1 MLLEH
6 ETTPRNGSPA
16 AGPAQSNSARRSQ
29 QIGAALIALAA
40 LAAPSCSRNFYRTQ
54 ADQEVSYAVGQVS
67 SLTDVPLE
75 YFDVYTDPRSR
86 LFDPT
91 TPDAPPMP
99 PDDPSAHKLMRSVNY
114 MPGYLRWYAN
124 GCVPAVDLRD
134 WEQYLPAPTANGGI
148 PLDLPTAVMLAR
160 MHSRD
165 YQQQLETFYL
175 SALDVTFERFRFTA
189 QWFAT
194 NDTTFTAAGPAAAS
208 QRGPSAS
215 NGIVGPLGRSSSTL
229 NVVNDIQ
236 RQKLF
241 GAGGQLL
248 VEFANSFVWQFAG
261 NNTQTANSLASF
273 NFLQPLLRGAG
284 RARVMERLTLAERT
298 LLYNVRQMEQYR
310 RAFYAQIATGRA
322 ASAGPQRLGGV
333 SGLSGLQGF
342 TGVGGGGFGQIG
354 TAVAATAGGT
364 GGVGGGGAGAAQA
377 QGYIGILQDIMQI
390 RNQEA
395 NVAGLRDS
403 VAQLQS
409 AYEAGRI
416 DRFQVDLTRQSLYL
430 NESQVLNAKAV
441 MENLLDS
448 LKVQIGLPPD
458 VNFVLQDP
466 FLDRFKLLDP
476 ELTVIQNHVDDAIDN
491 IRNPPKAITQED
503 FQEHIADLEQLRTE
517 ISTHLKTVAEDF
529 RKLDAALPSRSRNL
543 KRLQLRPEYDRG
555 DVEPEAYSVDLLEE
569 RVETLVDDRD
579 ELIQR
584 ITANWEALERFTQ
597 NVSGM
602 QLEPARLALLD
613 IVTNL
618 SGQVL
623 ELSLLQARAR
633 LDAIELVPI
642 QILPSQA
649 LAIASARRFDWKNQR
664 AAVIDTWRRIEF
676 NANDLMSTLNVV
688 FSGDIGTTRDNPI
701 DFRSTTGQLSV
712 GLQFDAPLTRVNE
725 RNIYRQSLIDY
736 QQSRR
741 RYMQYIDTV
750 HQTLRQEIR
759 QVNLNQI
766 NFELNRAA
774 VSTAIEKVDLARL
787 KLMQPPAP
795 GATATFSD
803 TFARD
808 LTQALNDLLNT
819 QNDFMSVWV
828 NYEVQR
834 ISLDYD
840 LGVMQLDDR
849 GVWIDPGPVDGA
861 KLLAESAADCMPED
875 LPYLR
880 EAMEDGA
887 ALEKELEDGKTP
899 EEREEENLPPPN
911 PHTAD
916 EAMLQPRG
924 PELRQEPIGPELQQ
938 AATPARPTE
947 QWVPAKKAPPAA
959 QAPLAPVGGAR
970 VAQRPDSKRRQAAPE
985 PNEPAFPIFAP
996 AHDR

>member
-1 MLLEH
+1 MSPIARKLMPLEH
-6 ETTPRNGSPA
+6 ENTSLSGPNSRSA
-16 AGPAQSNSARRSQ
+16 AGLSRWASL
-29 QIGAALIALAA
+29 ALIALAA
-40 LAAPSCSRNFYRTQ
+40 LTAPSCSRNFYRTQ
-54 ADQEVSYAVGQVS
+54 ADQEASYVVGQIS
-67 SLTDVPLE
+67 SLTDVPMD

-91 TPDAPPMP
+91 APDAPPMP
-99 PDDPSAHKLMRSVNY
+99 PDDPAAHKLMKSVNY

-134 WEQYLPAPTANGGI
+134 WEQYLPAPGADGGI

-175 SALDVTFERFRFTA
+175 AALDVTFERFRFTA
-189 QWFAT
+189 QWFGT
-194 NDTTFTAAGPAAAS
+194 NRTTYHTNGPAAPGA
-208 QRGPSAS
+208 
-215 NGIVGPLGRSSSTL
+215 LGQSSSSL
-229 NVVNDIQ
+229 SVVNDIQ

-261 NNTQTANSLASF
+261 NNTQTANSLISF

-298 LLYNVRQMEQYR
+298 LLYDVRQMEQYR
-310 RAFYAQIATGRA
+310 RAFFAQIATGRGA
-322 ASAGPQRLGGV
+322 AAGPQRLGGV
-333 SGLSGLQGF
+333 FGTSGLTGF
-342 TGVGGGGFGQIG
+342 TGVGGGGFGQVG
-354 TAVAATAGGT
+354 TAVASTAGG
-364 GGVGGGGAGAAQA
+364 GIGGGGTGAGAAQA
-377 QGYIGILQDIMQI
+377 SGYIGVLQDIMQI

-416 DRFQVDLTRQSLYL
+416 DRFQVDLTRQSLYT
-430 NESQVLNAKAV
+430 NESQVLNAKAT
-441 MENLLDS
+441 MENMLDS
-448 LKVQIGLPPD
+448 LKLQMGLPPD

-476 ELTVIQNHVDDAIDN
+476 QLTEIQNHVDDAIDK
-491 IRNPPKAITQED
+491 IRNPPEPIDQDAIQA
-503 FQEHIADLEQLRTE
+503 HIADLGELRTE
-517 ISTHLKTVAEDF
+517 IAGHLQTVADDF
-529 RKLDAALPSRSRNL
+529 AKLETTMPARIRNL
-543 KRLQLRPEYDRG
+543 KRLQLRPEYNRG
-555 DVEPEAYSVDLLEE
+555 DVEPDAYSANLLEE
-569 RVETLVDDRD
+569 RVETLKDDRE
-579 ELIQR
+579 ELLNR
-584 ITANWEALERFTQ
+584 IAANWEALERYTAD
-597 NVSGM
+597 VGGM
-602 QLEPARLALLD
+602 QNEPARLALLE

-649 LAIASARRFDWKNQR
+649 IAIASAKRFDWKNQR

-676 NANDLMSTLNVV
+676 NANDLMSSLNVV
-688 FSGDIGTTRDNPI
+688 FSGDMGTTRDNPI
-701 DFRSTTGQLSV
+701 DFRSTTGNLNV

-725 RNIYRQSLIDY
+725 RNVYRQSLIDY

-741 RYMQYIDTV
+741 RYMLFVDTV

-759 QVNLNQI
+759 QINLNQI

-774 VSTAIEKVDLARL
+774 VTVAIEKVDLARL

-808 LTQALNDLLNT
+808 LTQALNDLLQA

-834 ISLDYD
+834 IQIDYD
-840 LGVMQLDDR
+840 LGVMNLDDR
-849 GVWIDPGPVDGA
+849 GMWIDPGPVDGA
-861 KLLAESAADCMPED
+861 KLLAETAEECMPED
-875 LPYLR
+875 LPFVR
-880 EAMEDGA
+880 EALEDGVE
-887 ALEKELEDGKTP
+887 LEKELTEGRTP
-899 EEREEENLPPPN
+899 EQRADEELPPPN
-911 PHTAD
+911 PQQSPD
-916 EAMLQPRG
+916 QVQYE
-924 PELRQEPIGPELQQ
+924 QQ
-938 AATPARPTE
+938 APQGLRFVTSPRKGGLVVQTQATGA
-947 QWVPAKKAPPAA
+947 AKAPPIT
-959 QAPLAPVGGAR
+959 VGAS
-970 VAQRPDSKRRQAAPE
+970 ASAAPQE
-985 PNEPAFPIFAP
+985 PRQRVTLPVPKPPVFPEFTP
-996 AHDR
+996 D

>member
-1 MLLEH
+1 MSFELEN
-6 ETTPRNGSPA
+6 PPLSGSYR
-16 AGPAQSNSARRSQ
+16 GSVWTRL
-29 QIGAALIALAA
+29 GLIALAT

-54 ADQEVSYAVGQVS
+54 ADQEASYVVGQVS
-67 SLTDVPLE
+67 SLTDVPME

-99 PDDPSAHKLMRSVNY
+99 PDDPAAHKLMKSVNY

-134 WEQYLPAPTANGGI
+134 WEQYLPAATEGGGI

-175 SALDVTFERFRFTA
+175 AALDVTFERFRFTA
-189 QWFAT
+189 QWFGT
-194 NDTTFTAAGPAAAS
+194 NDTTYATHGPAAPGAFG
-208 QRGPSAS
+208 Q
-215 NGIVGPLGRSSSTL
+215 SSSTL
-229 NVVNDIQ
+229 SVVNDIQ

-261 NNTQTANSLASF
+261 PNTQTANSLASF
-273 NFLQPLLRGAG
+273 NFMQPLLRGAG

-298 LLYNVRQMEQYR
+298 LLYDVRQMEQYR
-310 RAFYAQIATGRA
+310 RAFFAQVATGRGA
-322 ASAGPQRLGGV
+322 AAGPQRLGGV
-333 SGLSGLQGF
+333 FGTSGLTGF
-342 TGVGGGGFGQIG
+342 TGVGGGGFGQVG
-354 TAVAATAGGT
+354 TAVASTAGG
-364 GGVGGGGAGAAQA
+364 GIGGGGTGAGAAQA
-377 QGYIGILQDIMQI
+377 QGYIGVLQDIMQI

-416 DRFQVDLTRQSLYL
+416 DRFQVDLTRQSLYT
-430 NESQVLNAKAV
+430 NESQVLNAKAT

-448 LKVQIGLPPD
+448 LKLTMGLPPD

-476 ELTVIQNHVDDAIDN
+476 ELTAIQNHVDDAIDK
-491 IRNPPKAITQED
+491 IRNPPAPMTE
-503 FQEHIADLEQLRTE
+503 ADLRTHISDMGRIRAE
-517 ISTHLKTVAEDF
+517 IAGHLKTVAEDF
-529 RKLDAALPSRSRNL
+529 TKLDTALPGRGRNL

-555 DVEPEAYSVDLLEE
+555 DVEPDAYSVNLLEE
-569 RVETLVDDRD
+569 RVETLNDDRQ
-579 ELIQR
+579 ELINR
-584 ITANWEALERFTQ
+584 VAANWEALDRFSQRT
-597 NVSGM
+597 GEIK
-602 QLEPARLALLD
+602 LEEARLALLE

-649 LAIASARRFDWKNQR
+649 LAIASAKRFDWKNQR

-676 NANDLMSTLNVV
+676 NANDMMSGLNVV
-688 FSGDIGTTRDNPI
+688 FSGDLGTTRDNPI
-701 DFRSTTGQLSV
+701 DFRGTTGNLSV
-712 GLQFDAPLTRVNE
+712 GVQFDAPLTRVNE
-725 RNIYRQSLIDY
+725 RNVYRQSLIDY

-741 RYMQYIDTV
+741 RYMLFIDTI

-759 QVNLNQI
+759 QINLNQI

-774 VSTAIEKVDLARL
+774 VTVAIEKVDLARL

-795 GATATFSD
+795 GATAGFSD

-808 LTQALNDLLNT
+808 LTQALNDLLQA

-834 ISLDYD
+834 IQLDYD
-840 LGVMQLDDR
+840 LGVMNLDDR
-849 GVWIDPGPVDGA
+849 GMWIDPGPVDGT
-861 KLLAESAADCMPED
+861 KLLAESSEDCMPED
-875 LPYLR
+875 LPFVR
-880 EAMEDGA
+880 EAEQDGA
-887 ALEKELEDGKTP
+887 ELEKELTDGKTP
-899 EEREEENLPPPN
+899 EERKEEDLPPAN
-911 PHTAD
+911 PHNAD
-916 EAMLQPRG
+916 EVRLERRAPGLPEAAGPR
-924 PELRQEPIGPELQQ
+924 LEPAPVS
-938 AATPARPTE
+938 ADRARST
-947 QWVPAKKAPPAA
+947 A
-959 QAPLAPVGGAR
+959 QAPILSTGGSPAR
-970 VAQRPDSKRRQAAPE
+970 LDESSANRRQSRRRLAFDEPE
-985 PNEPAFPIFAP
+985 EAELPTLNPPE
-996 AHDR
+996 RR